1 MAAREKG
8 LLPWLYTTAPGRGAL
23 KLLTARPVS
32 KIAGAFCDSALSKP
46 LIGGFVKKNGIDLN
60 QYEKQEFSSFNDCFT
75 RKIKSQLRPVCME
88 EKALISPSDGLLSAY
103 KIEQG
108 MVFPAKQSAYS
119 VASLLRDEALAQE
132 FDGGTVLV
140 IRLCVQHYHRYCY
153 IDSGVK
159 GENIFIPGVL
169 HTVQPI
175 ALERHAV
182 FSENCREYTV
192 METRNFG
199 KVIQCEIGAMLVGRI
214 LNHHGP
220 GAMQRGD
227 EKGMFLYG
235 GSTIVLLLQK
245 DAAALP
251 EEYFEATARG
261 EETPVRYGAQIGR
274 KPESNK

>member
-23 KLLTARPVS
+23 KLLTSRPIS
-32 KIAGAFCDSALSKP
+32 KAAGAFCDSALSKP
-46 LIGGFVKKNGIDLN
+46 LIGGFVKKNGIDL
-60 QYEKQEFSSFNDCFT
+60 QEYEKQEFSSFNDCFT

-103 KIEQG
+103 KIERG

-119 VASLLRDEALAQE
+119 VASLLRDEALARE

-175 ALERHAV
+175 ALEHHAV
-182 FSENCREYTV
+182 FCENCREYTV

-235 GSTIVLLLQK
+235 GSTIALLLQK

-251 EEYFEATARG
+251 ASYFEATARG

-274 KPESNK
+274 KPE

>member
-8 LLPWLYTTAPGRGAL
+8 LLPWLYTTSPGRGAL
-23 KLLTARPVS
+23 KLLTARPIS
-32 KIAGAFCDSALSKP
+32 KAAGAFCDSALSKP
-46 LIGGFVKKNGIDLN
+46 LIGGFVKKNGIDL
-60 QYEKQEFSSFNDCFT
+60 QEYEKQEFSSFNDCFT

-119 VASLLRDEALAQE
+119 VASLLRDEALARE

-153 IDSGVK
+153 LDSGVK

-175 ALERHAV
+175 ALEHHAV
-182 FSENCREYTV
+182 FCENCREYTV

-251 EEYFEATARG
+251 ASYFEATARG

-274 KPESNK
+274 KPE